1 MDITLKDVLDHGARW
16 FNTVASGGSAAA
28 QAAFFLHP
36 NPLIYVMA
44 TGVAISLDDHH
55 RVHAQWVD
63 EVYHFGPFN
72 LTVLST
78 LPSRVRARGTVYWQA
93 EYPARPP
100 PNVIKAVVG
109 EDWIVE
115 RTPVGGLKFV
125 LYMNGFHLLL
135 PDSAPFDL

>member
-1 MDITLKDVLDHGARW
+1 MDITLKDVLDHGTRW
-16 FNTVASGGSAAA
+16 FNTVKAGGSAPA

-44 TGVAISLDDHH
+44 SGVAISLDDH
-55 RVHAQWVD
+55 RRAHAQLIN
-63 EVYHFGPFN
+63 EEYRFGPFN
-72 LTVLST
+72 LTVLNT
-78 LPSRVRARGTVYWQA
+78 LPSRVRVRGTIYWQA
-93 EYPARPP
+93 EYPGRPP

-115 RTPVGGLKFV
+115 RTPVGALKFV
-125 LYMNGFHLLL
+125 LYMNGFQHLL

>member
-78 LPSRVRARGTVYWQA
+78 LPSRVRARGTVYWQGGHTRWA
-93 EYPARPP
+93 GPRSSRAAAVLGWSPPA
-100 PNVIKAVVG
+100 
-109 EDWIVE
+109 
-115 RTPVGGLKFV
+115 
-125 LYMNGFHLLL
+125 
-135 PDSAPFDL
+135 